1 MRRTRPRSCSLR
13 CRRAGANVGSCRTD
27 SKRDKIKDLLDYIQ
41 ERLDE
46 LEEEKEELKQF
57 QVRPCSTL
65 SAPCPDV
72 PDGLLPPADA
82 RPLAPLARVL
92 HLPARAAG
100 RRRHARPD
108 RGGAP
113 ARRRQRQL
121 EAGGVQRAREGA
133 VGASPSASSTSI
145 PTRSAP
151 ADSLLRA
158 QTLAARLSTLR
169 ESLSTLS
176 TEHRELSSEKRDLA
190 KAVSS
195 LECTVADA
203 EDAARSGAERRT
215 SAEAALERVEG
226 DIAAKE
232 GELAALLPD
241 WESARA
247 DEAATQDEVEQAEVT
262 LRQLFAKQGRRGQ
275 FRTRRERDEHLS
287 GLVVRNEATL
297 EQRRGREEGLERE
310 KEATEKERDEA
321 EAQRKLLREQ
331 ADGRRD
337 RVHELKEEIAALK
350 KAHADKDEQRRCVSL
365 FSLSLRGRRSRLS
378 PC

>member
-1 MRRTRPRSCSLR
+1 MSLLESAGFSRSNPYYIVPQGRVRLSLSTWQTSRKRASEPDADAPGRPARRSRSSRTRRTPTASRSSRRSRAPRCTRSGAQSRTRSWTRRVRRTRPRSCSLR

-176 TEHRELSSEKRDLA
+176 TEHRELRPSRASSAPSPTPRTPRGRA
-190 KAVSS
+190 PS
-195 LECTVADA
+195 
-203 EDAARSGAERRT
+203 AARAPRRRSSASRAT
-215 SAEAALERVEG
+215 SRPRRASSPRCCPTG
-226 DIAAKE
+226 R
-232 GELAALLPD
+232 
-241 WESARA
+241 ARA
-247 DEAATQDEVEQAEVT
+247 
-262 LRQLFAKQGRRGQ
+262 
-275 FRTRRERDEHLS
+275 RTRR
-287 GLVVRNEATL
+287 
-297 EQRRGREEGLERE
+297 RRR
-310 KEATEKERDEA
+310 T
-321 EAQRKLLREQ
+321 
-331 ADGRRD
+331 
-337 RVHELKEEIAALK
+337 
-350 KAHADKDEQRRCVSL
+350 
-365 FSLSLRGRRSRLS
+365 RSSR
-378 PC
+378 PR